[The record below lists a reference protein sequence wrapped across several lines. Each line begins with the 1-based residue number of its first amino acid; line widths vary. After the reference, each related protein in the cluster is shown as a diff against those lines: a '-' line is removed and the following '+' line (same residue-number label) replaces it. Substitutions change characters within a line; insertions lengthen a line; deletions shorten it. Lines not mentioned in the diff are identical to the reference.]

1 MSLELKGFTSYIV
14 FLAVAYIVLQV
25 ANLIY
30 KRCPVSKI
38 AVVRKKRKEFNNK
51 YKFYQNGYFFHNP
64 LFEEIKLLDLMPRVC
79 DVNVKRVKTKDDV
92 LVLSFPMTFTYGISI
107 CKGLKEIAVEKLLD
121 LEEQEINNLGQ
132 KTIQEQVINVVR
144 DATYQQLNFEREFFM
159 EKLNIYIDKAL
170 NKLGMRV
177 INVNTRDLVVEENI
191 ER

>member
-1 MSLELKGFTSYIV
+1 
-14 FLAVAYIVLQV
+14 
-25 ANLIY
+25 
-30 KRCPVSKI
+30 
-38 AVVRKKRKEFNNK
+38 
-51 YKFYQNGYFFHNP
+51 
-64 LFEEIKLLDLMPRVC
+64 MPRVC
-79 DVNVKRVKTKDDV
+79 DVNVERVRTKDDV

-144 DATYQQLNFEREFFM
+144 DVTYQQLNFEREFFM

-170 NKLGMRV
+170 NKLGMHV
-177 INVNTRDLVVEENI
+177 INVNIRDLVVEENI